1 MSSSFLARDDLV
13 SSRFLTPST
22 ISLTSSLL
30 SLAGT
35 MCKDGAIT
43 WDTTSEASPE
53 DSSSASASIAEF
65 VSTKAQAVSSSL
77 ASVEAVATDA
87 AVHVKLNAVKTPS
100 FTTPGPSS
108 TSSPSSSEDDED
120 DWECDT
126 DVAEEVTPS
135 SSSSSTYT
143 TSAAP
148 RKTQVQLNAQ
158 KPKTTTQAPTTTTAP
173 VVQVSA
179 SVSVGGGTS
188 DWLTGGKAT
197 VSFSDLFSSLF
208 PLADF
213 DVYLYAVLLSRR
225 GLWSLR

>member
-1 MSSSFLARDDLV
+1 VSSSFLARDDLV

-126 DVAEEVTPS
+126 DVAEEETP
-135 SSSSSTYT
+135 SSSSTYT

-148 RKTQVQLNAQ
+148 QKTQVQLNAQ

-188 DWLTGGKAT
+188 SGGGGETFTG
-197 VSFSDLFSSLF
+197 
-208 PLADF
+208 
-213 DVYLYAVLLSRR
+213 R
-225 GLWSLR
+225 GT